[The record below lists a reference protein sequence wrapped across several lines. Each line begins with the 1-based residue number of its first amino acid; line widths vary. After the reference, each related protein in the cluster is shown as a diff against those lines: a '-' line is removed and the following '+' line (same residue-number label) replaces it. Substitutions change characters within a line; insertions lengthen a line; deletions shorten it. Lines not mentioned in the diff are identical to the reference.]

1 MGTLDLVFG
10 EINGPSNLMIKK
22 DKLHILND
30 VSKTMRKD
38 EMEEFT
44 DTIKKEEEKVITE
57 AKRAEKE
64 AKKKLR
70 RELVL
75 TIFCLN

>member
-1 MGTLDLVFG
+1 
-10 EINGPSNLMIKK
+10 
-22 DKLHILND
+22 
-30 VSKTMRKD
+30 MRKD
-38 EMEEFT
+38 EIEEFT